1 MKKLKLLMGLTVLL
15 LLFISVNAKTEK
27 MAAKQPY
34 NIVFIAIDDLN
45 DWTGFLGGHPQT
57 QTPNM
62 DKLAS
67 EGVVF
72 EKAYCA
78 APVCNP
84 SRAALLTG
92 YRPSTTGIYGNEHFM
107 RSSEVLQNARTLP
120 QYFSDNGYFTTARGK
135 IFHAANGK
143 WADTVSWNQ
152 FVKTVGGYGT
162 PQKQPGMMASGIPK
176 GEVDANFDWGPTDAK
191 FEETQDYLTA
201 QWAAGQFEK
210 DFDKPFFIGCGIFR
224 PHLVWH
230 VPQQFYDKFP
240 EDKMILPEVNESDYD
255 DIPASALKPD
265 RNYFATKKYGKQQAA
280 IQAYLACINY
290 ADACVGVVL
299 DALSK
304 SKYADNTIVIL
315 WGDHGWHLGEKLR
328 YKKFTLWEEACR
340 MPLIIKVPGITKGQS
355 RCTSPVSLLD
365 LYPTLVELCGLP
377 ANPANEGK
385 SIVPLLKNSALVWD
399 IPVVTTMGYNRHS
412 VRNSKWRY
420 TRYDDGAEE
429 LYNHETDPM
438 EWTNLAKNQE
448 YVKVKTELAVY
459 LPKNNMP
466 EVSREK
472 SSEE

>member
-1 MKKLKLLMGLTVLL
+1 MIKKLISVFGIVLL
-15 LLFISVNAKTEK
+15 LSFHAALANTERK
-27 MAAKQPY
+27 EVQKPY
-34 NIVFIAIDDLN
+34 NVLFIAIDDLN

-57 QTPNM
+57 LTPHM
-62 DKLAS
+62 DKLAG

-84 SRAALLTG
+84 SRASLLTG
-92 YRPSTTGIYGNEHFM
+92 YRPSTTGVYGNEHFM
-107 RSSEVLQNARTLP
+107 RGSAVLQNAHTIP

-135 IFHAANGK
+135 IFHTANGK
-143 WADTVSWNQ
+143 WADTASWNQ
-152 FVKTVGGYGT
+152 FVKTVGEYGT
-162 PQKQPGMMASGIPK
+162 PHKQSGMMASGIPK

-201 QWAAGQFEK
+201 QWAADQFEK

-224 PHLVWH
+224 PHLVWQ
-230 VPQQFYDKFP
+230 VPQQFFDKFP
-240 EDKMILPEVNESDYD
+240 EEKMILPEVNESDYD

-265 RNYFATKKYGKQQAA
+265 RNYFAAKKYGKQQAA

-299 DALSK
+299 DALAQ
-304 SKYADNTIVIL
+304 SKYADNTIVVL

-328 YKKFTLWEEACR
+328 YKKFTLWEEACQ
-340 MPLIIKVPGITKGQS
+340 MPLIIKVPGVTKGQA
-355 RCTSPVSLLD
+355 RCSSPVSLLD

-385 SIVPLLKNSALVWD
+385 SIVPLLKNSSLVWD
-399 IPVVTTMGYNRHS
+399 IPVVTTMGFNRHS

-420 TRYDDGAEE
+420 TQYEDGAEE

-438 EWTNLAKNQE
+438 EWTNLAKNPE
-448 YVKVKTELAVY
+448 FTKVKTELAAY
-459 LPKNNMP
+459 LPITNAP
-466 EVSREK
+466 AVAREK
-472 SSEE
+472 SEE

>member
-1 MKKLKLLMGLTVLL
+1 MIKKLIAVFGIVLL
-15 LLFISVNAKTEK
+15 LSFHAALANTERK
-27 MAAKQPY
+27 EVQKLY
-34 NIVFIAIDDLN
+34 NVLFIAIDDLN

-62 DKLAS
+62 DKLAV
-67 EGVVF
+67 EGMVF

-84 SRAALLTG
+84 SRASLLTG
-92 YRPSTTGIYGNEHFM
+92 YRPSSTGIYGNENYM
-107 RSSEVLQNARTLP
+107 RGSEVLQNARTLP

-135 IFHAANGK
+135 IFHTANRK
-143 WADTVSWNQ
+143 WADTISWNQ
-152 FVKTVGGYGT
+152 FVKTTGGYGT
-162 PQKQPGMMASGIPK
+162 PHKQPGMMANGMPK

-201 QWAAGQFEK
+201 KWAAGQFEK

-299 DALSK
+299 DALAK
-304 SKYADNTIVIL
+304 SKYADNTIVVL

-340 MPLIIKVPGITKGQS
+340 MPLIIKVPGVTKGQT

-377 ANPANEGK
+377 ANTANEGK
-385 SIVPLLKNSALVWD
+385 SIVPLLKNSSLVWD
-399 IPVVTTMGYNRHS
+399 IPVVTTMGYKRHS

-420 TRYDDGAEE
+420 TQYEDGAEE

-438 EWTNLAKNQE
+438 EWTNLAKKQE
-448 YVKVKTELAVY
+448 FTNVKTELATY
-459 LPKNNMP
+459 LPKTNLP
-466 EVSREK
+466 EVKREK
-472 SSEE
+472 SEE

>member
-1 MKKLKLLMGLTVLL
+1 MIKKLTSVFGIVLL
-15 LLFISVNAKTEK
+15 LSFHAALANTERK
-27 MAAKQPY
+27 EVQKPY
-34 NIVFIAIDDLN
+34 NVLFIAIDDLN

-57 QTPNM
+57 LTPHM
-62 DKLAS
+62 DKLAG
-67 EGVVF
+67 EGMVF

-92 YRPSTTGIYGNEHFM
+92 YRPSTTGVYGNEHFM
-107 RSSEVLQNARTLP
+107 RGSAVLQNARTIP
-120 QYFSDNGYFTTARGK
+120 QYFSDHGYFTTARGK
-135 IFHAANGK
+135 IFHTANGK
-143 WADTVSWNQ
+143 WADTASWNQ

-162 PQKQPGMMASGIPK
+162 PHKQPGMMASGIPK

-201 QWAAGQFEK
+201 QWAAGQFDK

-224 PHLVWH
+224 PHLVWQ
-230 VPQQFYDKFP
+230 VPQQFFDKFP
-240 EDKMILPEVNESDYD
+240 EEKMILPEVNESDYD

-265 RNYFATKKYGKQQAA
+265 RNYFAAKKYGKQQAA

-299 DALSK
+299 DALAQ
-304 SKYADNTIVIL
+304 SKYADNTIVVL

-340 MPLIIKVPGITKGQS
+340 MPLIIKVPGVTKGQA
-355 RCTSPVSLLD
+355 RCSSPVSLLD

-377 ANPANEGK
+377 ANKANEGK
-385 SIVPLLKNSALVWD
+385 SIVPLLKNSSLVWD
-399 IPVVTTMGYNRHS
+399 IPVVTTMGFNRHS

-420 TRYDDGAEE
+420 TQYEDGAEE

-438 EWTNLAKNQE
+438 EWTNLAKNPE
-448 YVKVKTELAVY
+448 FTKVKTELAAY
-459 LPKNNMP
+459 LPITNAP
-466 EVSREK
+466 AVAREK
-472 SSEE
+472 SEE

>member
-1 MKKLKLLMGLTVLL
+1 MIKKLTSVFGIVLL
-15 LLFISVNAKTEK
+15 LSFHAALANTERK
-27 MAAKQPY
+27 EVQKPY
-34 NIVFIAIDDLN
+34 NVLFIAIDDLN

-57 QTPNM
+57 LTPHM
-62 DKLAS
+62 DKLAG
-67 EGVVF
+67 EGMVF

-92 YRPSTTGIYGNEHFM
+92 YRPSTTGVYGNEHFM
-107 RSSEVLQNARTLP
+107 RGSAVLQNARTIP
-120 QYFSDNGYFTTARGK
+120 QYFSDHGYFTTARGK
-135 IFHAANGK
+135 IFHTANGK
-143 WADTVSWNQ
+143 WADTASWNQ

-162 PQKQPGMMASGIPK
+162 PHKQPGMMASGIPK
-176 GEVDANFDWGPTDAK
+176 GEVDANFDWGPTDAN

-201 QWAAGQFEK
+201 QWAAGQFDK

-224 PHLVWH
+224 PHLVWQ
-230 VPQQFYDKFP
+230 VPQQFFDKFP
-240 EDKMILPEVNESDYD
+240 EEKMILPEVNESDYD

-299 DALSK
+299 DALAQ
-304 SKYADNTIVIL
+304 SKYADNTIVVL

-340 MPLIIKVPGITKGQS
+340 MPLIIKVPGVTKGQA
-355 RCTSPVSLLD
+355 RCSSPVSLLD

-377 ANPANEGK
+377 ANKANEGK
-385 SIVPLLKNSALVWD
+385 SIVPLLKNSSLVWD
-399 IPVVTTMGYNRHS
+399 IPVVTTMGFNRHS

-420 TRYDDGAEE
+420 TQYEDGAEE

-438 EWTNLAKNQE
+438 EWTNLAKNPE
-448 YVKVKTELAVY
+448 FIKVKTELAAY
-459 LPKNNMP
+459 LPITNAP
-466 EVSREK
+466 AVAREK
-472 SSEE
+472 SEE

>member
-1 MKKLKLLMGLTVLL
+1 MIKKLTSVFGIVLL
-15 LLFISVNAKTEK
+15 LSFHAALANTERK
-27 MAAKQPY
+27 EVQKPY
-34 NIVFIAIDDLN
+34 NVLFIAIDDLN

-57 QTPNM
+57 LTPHM
-62 DKLAS
+62 DKLAG

-92 YRPSTTGIYGNEHFM
+92 YRPSTTGVYGNEHFM
-107 RSSEVLQNARTLP
+107 RGSAVLQNARTLP
-120 QYFSDNGYFTTARGK
+120 QYFSDHGYFTTARGK
-135 IFHAANGK
+135 IFHTANGK
-143 WADTVSWNQ
+143 WADTISWNQ
-152 FVKTVGGYGT
+152 FVKTTGGYGT
-162 PQKQPGMMASGIPK
+162 PHKQPGMMASGIPK
-176 GEVDANFDWGPTDAK
+176 GEVDANFDWGPTDAN

-201 QWAAGQFEK
+201 QWAAGQFDK

-224 PHLVWH
+224 PHLVWQ
-230 VPQQFYDKFP
+230 VPQQFFDKFP
-240 EDKMILPEVNESDYD
+240 EEKMILPEVNESDYD

-299 DALSK
+299 DALAQ
-304 SKYADNTIVIL
+304 SKYADNTIVVL

-340 MPLIIKVPGITKGQS
+340 MPLIIKVPGVTKGQA
-355 RCTSPVSLLD
+355 RCSSPVSLLD

-377 ANPANEGK
+377 ANKANEGK
-385 SIVPLLKNSALVWD
+385 SIVPLLKNSSLVWD
-399 IPVVTTMGYNRHS
+399 IPVVTTMGFNRHS

-420 TRYDDGAEE
+420 TQYEDGAEE

-438 EWTNLAKNQE
+438 EWTNLAKNPE
-448 YVKVKTELAVY
+448 FIKVKTELAAY
-459 LPKNNMP
+459 LPITNAP
-466 EVSREK
+466 AVAREK
-472 SSEE
+472 SEE